1 LNSSSHPKHE
11 QKKAKTLKQFT
22 FDAGNSYSGPVGIVL
37 SVEAYSKKQAKQLA
51 NAYLSSFSAPIGL
64 PVLPGYKGLGVR
76 YAMCCIAPRLKLK
89 DIDLDDIRLVNPRD
103 QNLDS

>member
-37 SVEAYSKKQAKQLA
+37 SVEAYSKKQTKRLA
-51 NAYLSSFSAPIGL
+51 NAYLTSFSAPINL

-89 DIDLDDIRLVNPRD
+89 DIDLDDTKEVEARE
-103 QNLDS
+103 